1 MKRLIRAIDG
11 LSGFIGG
18 LAGVLL
24 CIGLALTAAEILLR
38 SAADRTLFI
47 TDEYLGYLMCGLTF
61 CGLGYTLR
69 EKGHIRM
76 TLIHGLVK
84 GRARSWLD
92 AVCLAVGL
100 CFSAGV
106 TVFTGQFFWDSMTTG
121 SQSMQVSATYLAIPQ
136 AFMPLG
142 ALVLTLQFCSELLKS
157 LLLIKGDA
165 DGLVLVEEVKD
176 LGR

>member
-1 MKRLIRAIDG
+1 MKRCIRAIDA

-24 CIGLALTAAEILLR
+24 CAGLVLTAAEILLR
-38 SAADRTLFI
+38 STADRTLFI

-84 GRARSWLD
+84 GSGRLWLD
-92 AVCLAVGL
+92 VVCLAVGL
-100 CFSAGV
+100 CFSAGI
-106 TVFTGQFFWDSMTTG
+106 TLFTGLFFWDSVATG

-142 ALVLTLQFCSELLKS
+142 ALVLTLQFCSELLKG
-157 LLLIKGDA
+157 LLLIKGDTE
-165 DGLVLVEEVKD
+165 GLVLLEEAGD